1 MRQTPKGSTGALALA
16 ATIRFRALASLA
28 LLLGLF
34 WASMATAAPSSYPG
48 CANPTVT
55 VAWGGNVNVDLSTCQ
70 AFGLGVLTVAPARG
84 TAAALA
90 RWAGAV

>member
-34 WASMATAAPSSYPG
+34 WASMAMAAPSSYPG
-48 CANPTVT
+48 CASRSVT
-55 VAWGGNVNVDLSTCQ
+55 VAWGGNVNVDLSACQ
-70 AFGLGVLTVAPARG
+70 SFGLGVLTTAPVHG
-84 TAAALA
+84 IAAA
-90 RWAGAV
+90 